1 MWFLTI
7 RLVEA
12 KPKQRNLAERNW
24 GDLDLSLCSEMCTA
38 AILQHDIIII
48 KNTHNSGIDWHQLPI
63 WTISNI
69 PVVTAVVFFL
79 KAKHAKVKQLQRV
92 LYPGIFPFISLAVS
106 QWGVIVTLV
115 GDIFCWYTNRVKAW
129 HVYISSNGKDSQS
142 FFTRIPSL
150 GYVELADFHE
160 IWPEDFLSIEKQKS
174 WIFLL
179 WLAWKQQGSA
189 NYSILKNITN
199 KNIAKPRYLVREHLC
214 LRLIHD

>member
-106 QWGVIVTLV
+106 HCYMCHCYIGWRYFLLIYKPSEGVTCLHLFKRQRLAIVFHKNTISRVCRIGGFSWNLARRLFKHRETKIL
-115 GDIFCWYTNRVKAW
+115 DISFVTGVKATGF
-129 HVYISSNGKDSQS
+129 GKLFDTKKYNQ
-142 FFTRIPSL
+142 
-150 GYVELADFHE
+150 
-160 IWPEDFLSIEKQKS
+160 
-174 WIFLL
+174 
-179 WLAWKQQGSA
+179 
-189 NYSILKNITN
+189 
-199 KNIAKPRYLVREHLC
+199 
-214 LRLIHD
+214 